1 MLFENA
7 NSLGA
12 DFSWRKV
19 QWMHAALSPG
29 ALSCIQLAT
38 LKFSPP
44 THAVHDDEQA
54 PKSVAHDANKSQTS
68 EKGKYSL
75 IVALFVI
82 ATIRRLSAC
91 TRAYT
96 CTIWDFLPSRK
107 HDIVRGQRH
116 LLSHAVVPHR
126 HCVFINAAR
135 KWMSV
140 WEWQRYAFI
149 IFLINAISHSPRC
162 SHAFMSAIWCKCKCA
177 TTGDKRRGKEK
188 YLHTPNNSYFHSLVF
203 NLIKGVWTNI

>member
-1 MLFENA
+1 ML
-7 NSLGA
+7 SLGA

-19 QWMHAALSPG
+19 QWMHAALTSPG
-29 ALSCIQLAT
+29 ALSCIQFAT

-140 WEWQRYAFI
+140 WVWQRYAFI
-149 IFLINAISHSPRC
+149 IFLINAISHSL
-162 SHAFMSAIWCKCKCA
+162 
-177 TTGDKRRGKEK
+177 GDAHMHSCQPYGANANVLPQVTNGGERKNMYTHQTIG
-188 YLHTPNNSYFHSLVF
+188 YFYSSVF
-203 NLIKGVWTNI
+203 FFN